1 MNAIAPQYDDS
12 PQRRS
17 AVAAGACLWRVG
29 CRAALLLVLAWGVPA
44 VAQSIGDAHSRT
56 LSVRNDPA
64 EPTPAFSNAAS
75 RILTVANL
83 LPEPSLAIGGA
94 VGRTLSVLN
103 LPPEAPLTI
112 AGAVSRTIS
121 VWNQPAEPQPVFA
134 DAHSRTLS
142 VLNCGG
148 CAVSSACADTP
159 DCNRNGRH
167 DACDIL
173 LGISQDANAN
183 QRPDECEK
191 GDMNCDGIVNNF
203 DIDPFVLAILS
214 PADYAL
220 AYPGC
225 PISNGDIN
233 LDNATNNF
241 DIDPFVV
248 CVLNGY
254 CY

>member
-1 MNAIAPQYDDS
+1 MVSLALPL
-12 PQRRS
+12 P
-17 AVAAGACLWRVG
+17 VA
-29 CRAALLLVLAWGVPA
+29 
-44 VAQSIGDAHSRT
+44 AQSIGDAHSRT
-56 LSVRNDPA
+56 LSVRNQPP
-64 EPTPAFSNAAS
+64 EPLLTFTSAAS
-75 RILTVANL
+75 RILTVSNL
-83 LPEPSLAIGGA
+83 TTQAPLQFSSAWS
-94 VGRTLSVLN
+94 RTLSVQN
-103 LPPEAPLTI
+103 LPPEAPLTF
-112 AGAVSRTIS
+112 ANAASRALS
-121 VWNQPAEPQPVFA
+121 VLNQPPEPPLAFA

-142 VLNCGG
+142 VLNCAD
-148 CAVSSACADTP
+148 CAINSACVEPP

-173 LGISQDANAN
+173 LGLSQDANAN

-220 AYPGC
+220 AYPDC

-233 LDNATNNF
+233 LDLATNNF